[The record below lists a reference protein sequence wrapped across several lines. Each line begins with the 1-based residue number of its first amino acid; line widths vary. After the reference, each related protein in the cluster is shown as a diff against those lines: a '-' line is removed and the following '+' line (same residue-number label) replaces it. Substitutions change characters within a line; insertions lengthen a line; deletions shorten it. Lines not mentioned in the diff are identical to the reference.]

1 MCGAL
6 TYLNFWRVVWISS
19 GSGNRAR
26 WIMATQRLYIRRV
39 TPCALINLLGPRSK
53 CSARLKIAWRLGNQ
67 RNNALLGRRA
77 MHILMMMFFD
87 LEHRIARAVEKR
99 RPFFS
104 ACLFVCCAVGEVG
117 RWGGFVPTRRYRT
130 NTKNRSSG
138 MRETHACAALPAR
151 ESRVSAVTLLH
162 AATTTPRNATTHN
175 SARAIIVREYTR
187 YSVYFARLLTMWGIY
202 IYMKRVTLIH
212 IRYLGYHDI
221 WVDSV
226 CVCVFWV

>member
-1 MCGAL
+1 MQFAPTTSFVYTHSDLSVRSKIPSLSICLHLTLSVHPAHALLYTNSSFAKHTHFHHIQTAVYLHTNISADTLIRRLRGAL
-6 TYLNFWRVVWISS
+6 TYLNFWRVVRISS

-26 WIMATQRLYIRRV
+26 WIMATQRLYILRV

-99 RPFFS
+99 RPCFS

-117 RWGGFVPTRRYRT
+117 RWRGA
-130 NTKNRSSG
+130 
-138 MRETHACAALPAR
+138 H
-151 ESRVSAVTLLH
+151 
-162 AATTTPRNATTHN
+162 TPISNKH
-175 SARAIIVREYTR
+175 
-187 YSVYFARLLTMWGIY
+187 
-202 IYMKRVTLIH
+202 KK
-212 IRYLGYHDI
+212 
-221 WVDSV
+221 
-226 CVCVFWV
+226 